1 MFICFSDISPLFN
14 PSQLLSDG
22 ADGFSQMPSFSFKDE
37 EVVDFDLNFEV
48 SRMLIV

>member
-22 ADGFSQMPSFSFKDE
+22 GYGLSQMPTFFKDE

-48 SRMLIV
+48 S